1 MNTQIGSRKLLAIVL
16 LASAPACQNS
26 EPAADPASPPT
37 TTPPTT
43 TPPTTTPPTTTPPTT
58 TPPAAK
64 GEMVTSGSWSMT
76 LPLGLQADK
85 AYIPDDNPISTAKIE
100 LGRALY
106 FDKRLSADDTIAC
119 ASCHIPSKGGTDNAP
134 TSAGI
139 RGQHGGRS
147 APSMVNR
154 LFSKA
159 QFWDGRAPNLEA
171 QAVGPIANPIE
182 MGNTHD
188 GAVATVAGIKGYGPL
203 FTAAFGDSQV
213 TIDRIGKAIATYE
226 RVVVSGNSPYDR
238 YQAGDKT
245 ALSDAAVRG
254 LALFQ
259 STGKGRCALCHRGMN
274 FTGEDYKKLG
284 VSMDNPMPDPGRF
297 NVTMNEADRGAF
309 KVPGLRNIAD
319 TAPYMHDGTV
329 ATLEDVVNYY
339 RAAAHADKIND
350 PDFRPLDLTA
360 GDVADLVEFMKA
372 LTGEIL
378 NADPP
383 ASMPQ

>member
-1 MNTQIGSRKLLAIVL
+1 MNTQIRFRKLLALVL
-16 LASAPACQNS
+16 LAGAPACQNS
-26 EPAADPASPPT
+26 EPAPDCAPSV
-37 TTPPTT
+37 T

-64 GEMVTSGSWSMT
+64 GETVTSGSWSMT

-85 AYIPDDNPISTAKIE
+85 AYIPDDNPISAAKIE

-119 ASCHIPSKGGTDNAP
+119 ASCHIPGKGGTDNAP

-188 GAVATVAGIKGYGPL
+188 GAVATVAGIKGYAAL
-203 FTAAFGDSQV
+203 FNAAFGDTQV
-213 TIDRIGKAIATYE
+213 TIDRIGKALATYE
-226 RVVVSGNSPYDR
+226 RVVVSGNSPYDK
-238 YQAGDKT
+238 YQAGDKS

-284 VSMDNPMPDPGRF
+284 VGMDSPNPDPGRF

-309 KVPGLRNIAD
+309 KVPGLRNIAL

-339 RAAAHADKIND
+339 RMATHAAQIND
-350 PDFRPLDLTA
+350 PDFRPLELTA
-360 GDVADLVEFMKA
+360 ADVSDLVEFMNA